1 MVLTIGQVAKSTGI
15 GAKTIRFY
23 EAAGVL
29 PAPTRTVSGYRQY
42 TAEGVQQLLFVR
54 RARALGL
61 SLHHLKTLL
70 AALDGGVRGPVRPR
84 VREVVRAHLSTVKG
98 QISELRLLERQLQ
111 QVLRRMQAPSRKP
124 PGGRCRCLDLSGAG
138 THSGQPAGSVHRR

>member
-1 MVLTIGQVAKSTGI
+1 MVLTIGQVAKSTGV

-29 PAPTRTVSGYRQY
+29 PAPSRTPAGYRQY

-61 SLHHLKTLL
+61 SLHDLKTLMG
-70 AALDGGVRGPVRPR
+70 ALDGALRGPVRPR
-84 VREVVRAHLSTVKG
+84 VRDVVRAHLSAVQG
-98 QISELRLLERQLQ
+98 QIRDLRELEGQLEH
-111 QVLRRMQAPSRKP
+111 VLRRLQAPLRP
-124 PGGRCRCLDLSGAG
+124 RAAGRCRCLELGDTPARPRRRDLCG
-138 THSGQPAGSVHRR
+138 R

>member
-23 EAAGVL
+23 EATGVL

-84 VREVVRAHLSTVKG
+84 VREVVRAHLSAVQG
-98 QISELRLLERQLQ
+98 QIRDLQALERQLE
-111 QVLRRMQAPSRKP
+111 QVLRRTQVPSRTRTA
-124 PGGRCRCLDLSGAG
+124 GRCRCLELDDTLARPG
-138 THSGQPAGSVHRR
+138 HRDARGR

>member
-1 MVLTIGQVAKSTGI
+1 VLTIGQVAKSTGI

-42 TAEGVQQLLFVR
+42 TAEAVQQLLFVR

-84 VREVVRAHLSTVKG
+84 VREVVRVHLSAVQG
-98 QISELRLLERQLQ
+98 QIRDLRAVERQLG
-111 QVLRRMQAPSRKP
+111 QVLRRMQAPSRTRTT
-124 PGGRCRCLDLSGAG
+124 GRCRCLELDDALARPG
-138 THSGQPAGSVHRR
+138 RRDIRGR

>member
-29 PAPTRTVSGYRQY
+29 PAPTRTATGYRQY

-70 AALDGGVRGPVRPR
+70 AALDGGVRGPVRSH
-84 VREVVRAHLSTVKG
+84 VREVVRAHLSAVQG
-98 QISELRLLERQLQ
+98 QIRDLRALERQLE
-111 QVLRRMQAPSRKP
+111 QVLRRMQAPSRTRTT
-124 PGGRCRCLDLSGAG
+124 GHCRCLELDDA
-138 THSGQPAGSVHRR
+138 PARPGRRDARGR

>member
-61 SLHHLKTLL
+61 SLHHLKALL

-84 VREVVRAHLSTVKG
+84 VREVVRAHLSAVQG
-98 QISELRLLERQLQ
+98 QIRDLRALERQLE
-111 QVLRRMQAPSRKP
+111 QVLRRMQAPSRTRTA
-124 PGGRCRCLDLSGAG
+124 GRCRCLELDEALVRPG
-138 THSGQPAGSVHRR
+138 HRDTRGR

>member
-84 VREVVRAHLSTVKG
+84 LREVVRAHLSAIQG
-98 QISELRLLERQLQ
+98 QIQDLRVLERQLE
-111 QVLRRMQAPSRKP
+111 QVLRRMQVPARTRPA
-124 PGGRCRCLDLSGAG
+124 GRCRCLELDGALARPG
-138 THSGQPAGSVHRR
+138 RRDTRGR

>member
-29 PAPTRTVSGYRQY
+29 SAPTRTVSGYRQY

-61 SLHHLKTLL
+61 SLHQLKALL
-70 AALDGGVRGPVRPR
+70 AALDGGVSGPVRPR
-84 VREVVRAHLSTVKG
+84 VREVVRAHLSAIQG
-98 QISELRLLERQLQ
+98 QIRDLRALERQLE
-111 QVLRRMQAPSRKP
+111 QVLRRMQAPSRP
-124 PGGRCRCLDLSGAG
+124 RTAGRCRCLELDDALARPG
-138 THSGQPAGSVHRR
+138 RRDARGR

>member
-29 PAPTRTVSGYRQY
+29 SAPTRTASGYRQY

-61 SLHHLKTLL
+61 SLHHLKALL

-84 VREVVRAHLSTVKG
+84 VREVVRAHLSAIQG
-98 QISELRLLERQLQ
+98 QIRDLRALERQLE
-111 QVLRRMQAPSRKP
+111 QVLRRMQAAPSRTRTA
-124 PGGRCRCLDLSGAG
+124 GRCRCLELDDALARPG
-138 THSGQPAGSVHRR
+138 RRDARGR